1 MKAYN
6 DIVRL
11 DIVDS
16 YSDLSGK
23 TLKMFAVLPQKID
36 ADFYF
41 KVDDDVAINMEA
53 LEGYLIAQ
61 RNQGNL
67 YMVRPCCSSAA
78 ALISHRA
85 EMTFQS
91 I

>member
-1 MKAYN
+1 MRLKEEMKEFG

-23 TLKMFAVLPQKID
+23 TLKMFAVLPKKID

-41 KVDDDVAINMEA
+41 KVDDDVAVNVEA
-53 LEGYLIAQ
+53 VESYLKER

-67 YMVRPCCSSAA
+67 YMVS
-78 ALISHRA
+78 
-85 EMTFQS
+85 
-91 I
+91 